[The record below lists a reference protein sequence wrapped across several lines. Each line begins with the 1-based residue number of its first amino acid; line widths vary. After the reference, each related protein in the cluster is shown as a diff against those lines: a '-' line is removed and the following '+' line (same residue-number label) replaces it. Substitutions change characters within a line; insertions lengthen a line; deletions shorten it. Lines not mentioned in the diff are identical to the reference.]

1 MHRWWSKLWHRTPT
15 FFNDYI
21 ERVYNFQNFDFIY
34 NKYLINQI
42 LLPNSDL
49 LHILKG
55 VRKQL
60 INKDSIFVDFNNN
73 ITISVEEFEQYNLE
87 KITTDT
93 SSYGDMKDSY

>member
-1 MHRWWSKLWHRTPT
+1 MHRWWSKLCYRTPT

-34 NKYLINQI
+34 NKYVINQI

-60 INKDSIFVDFNNN
+60 INKDSIFVDFINN